1 MQPDQQLD
9 LEEMIRERLEAIV
22 DPCSTASGA
31 PAGLV
36 SMGLVGDVQIKA
48 SEAGVD
54 VRVTL
59 RITEP
64 GCMMGALFQLTA
76 QKHLSKLPG
85 VSSVEVEMDYA
96 HVWDP
101 EQMSPEYRRRLATVR
116 AQREALNARHLC
128 GRNQGRG
135 RDSNV

>member
-1 MQPDQQLD
+1 MQPDQKLD
-9 LEEMIRERLEAIV
+9 LEAMIRERLEAIV

-36 SMGLVGDVQIKA
+36 SMGLVGDVQLKA

-101 EQMSPEYRRRLATVR
+101 KQMSPEYRRRLATVR

>member
-1 MQPDQQLD
+1 MQPDQKLD

-31 PAGLV
+31 PAGLI
-36 SMGLVGDVQIKA
+36 SMGLVGDVQTKS

-76 QKHLSKLPG
+76 QKHLSELPG

-101 EQMSPEYRRRLATVR
+101 EQMSPEYRRRLATIR
-116 AQREALNARHLC
+116 SQREALNAKHSC
-128 GRNQGRG
+128 GK
-135 RDSNV
+135 